1 MLVAPTAAMATTV
14 AIQARAPTPRVFC
27 IPRRVEPARSRP
39 ANSGVFPRGKRK
51 SALVVHAQQYSGNMY
66 HQPVGNREPHHD
78 PNKPARP
85 AKLNNNAIATKATEA
100 SAIMRAHEEA
110 QRITHAAPGASDEER
125 ERATHERNVQA
136 ATTMGENAHALR
148 ERYSGD
154 AEPEYVA
161 DVREARQ
168 RHIDLEARAVQ
179 ERDYVTASKSAAI
192 LRRLVEIETEL
203 LVQETKEME
212 SSLSQQYA
220 EAALAKR
227 KKDALLQE
235 LNDINIGN
243 ITDDRYGDLTV
254 KSNVTPKPKQKQATQ
269 SEGDQESDP
278 DPRDPAPTQ
287 PMVPVRFGINVKT
300 AFGEGVVVCGDI
312 PELGAWDANAAPKME
327 YQKKD
332 ATWSTTVH
340 IPQGSVFKFKFVVEG
355 GLSEKEKEQ
364 GKQRAHHWQEGNDRK
379 IQLPI
384 EGDALSLDVVCDWDG
399 NEAKERMWLCT
410 PVPSVAPNV

>member
-1 MLVAPTAAMATTV
+1 MLVVPTAAMATMV
-14 AIQARAPTPRVFC
+14 AIEARAPTPRVFC
-27 IPRRVEPARSRP
+27 IPRRAEPARSRP
-39 ANSGVFPRGKRK
+39 TNSGVFPRGKRK
-51 SALVVHAQQYSGNMY
+51 GALVVHAQQYSGNMY
-66 HQPVGNREPHHD
+66 HQPVGNREPPYD

-85 AKLNNNAIATKATEA
+85 AELNNNAIATKATEA

-154 AEPEYVA
+154 AEPEHAA
-161 DVREARQ
+161 DIREARQ

-243 ITDDRYGDLTV
+243 VTDDRYGDLTV

-278 DPRDPAPTQ
+278 DPRDPAPMQ

>member
-1 MLVAPTAAMATTV
+1 M
-14 AIQARAPTPRVFC
+14 
-27 IPRRVEPARSRP
+27 
-39 ANSGVFPRGKRK
+39 
-51 SALVVHAQQYSGNMY
+51 VHAQQYSGNMY
-66 HQPVGNREPHHD
+66 HQPVGNREPHYD
-78 PNKPARP
+78 PNMPARP
-85 AKLNNNAIATKATEA
+85 AELNNNAIATKATEA

-110 QRITHAAPGASDEER
+110 QRITHASPGVSDADR
-125 ERATHERNVQA
+125 ERATHEYNVQA
-136 ATTMGENAHALR
+136 ATTMGENAYALR

-243 ITDDRYGDLTV
+243 VTDDRYGDLTV
-254 KSNVTPKPKQKQATQ
+254 KSNVTPKAKQKQATQ

-278 DPRDPAPTQ
+278 DPRDPAPMQ

-312 PELGAWDANAAPKME
+312 PELGAWDANSAPKME